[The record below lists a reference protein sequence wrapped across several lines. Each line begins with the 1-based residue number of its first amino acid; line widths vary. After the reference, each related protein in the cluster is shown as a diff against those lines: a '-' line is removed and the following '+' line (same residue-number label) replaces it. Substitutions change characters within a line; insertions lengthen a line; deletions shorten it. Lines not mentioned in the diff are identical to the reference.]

1 MPDASRMVR
10 ALAAGALIAALVS
23 STSFAQVVDA
33 VKIGAINLSYVARN
47 SKVGKTE
54 LARIEEATRKKAAE
68 IDIKAAELQKQQTAL
83 QKTGIGMSPRAVG
96 DLQRAFEKSRLEL
109 ERLQQDAR
117 NEIEAMQTQF
127 DVEFRAKLG
136 PVIDVV
142 SKEKGLQFVF
152 GLEQA
157 AIVWWSPAVD
167 ISDEVVKRL
176 DAEKK

>member
-1 MPDASRMVR
+1 MPDAFRMVR
-10 ALAAGALIAALVS
+10 SLAAAALIAAVVS

-33 VKIGAINLSYVARN
+33 VKIGAINLSYVART

-54 LARIEEATRKKAAE
+54 LARIEEASRKKAAE
-68 IDIKAAELQKQQTAL
+68 IDLKAAELQKQQHEL

-96 DLQRAFEKSRLEL
+96 DLQRAFAKSRLEL
-109 ERLQQDAR
+109 ERFQQDAR
-117 NEIEAMQTQF
+117 NEIEAMQTKF
-127 DVEFRAKLG
+127 DVEFRAKLA
-136 PVIDVV
+136 PVIDQV

>member
-1 MPDASRMVR
+1 MPDAFRMVR
-10 ALAAGALIAALVS
+10 SFAAGALIAALVS

-33 VKIGAINLSYVARN
+33 VKIGAINLSYVARS

-54 LARIEEATRKKAAE
+54 LARIEEASRKKATE
-68 IDIKAAELQKQQTAL
+68 IDLKAAALQQQQTEL

-109 ERLQQDAR
+109 ERFQQDAR

-127 DVEFRAKLG
+127 DVDFRAKLA
-136 PVIDVV
+136 PVIDEV

-157 AIVWWSPAVD
+157 AIIWWSPAVD
-167 ISDEVVKRL
+167 ISEDVVKRL
-176 DAEKK
+176 DATQK

>member
-1 MPDASRMVR
+1 MPDAFRIVR
-10 ALAAGALIAALVS
+10 SLAAAAVIAALVS

-54 LARIEEATRKKAAE
+54 LARIEDATRKKAAE
-68 IDIKAAELQKQQTAL
+68 IDLKAAELQKQQVEL
-83 QKTGIGMSPRAVG
+83 QKTGIGLSPRAVG
-96 DLQRAFEKSRLEL
+96 DLQRAFEKGRLEL
-109 ERLQQDAR
+109 ERFQQDAR

-127 DVEFRAKLG
+127 DVDFRAKLA
-136 PVIDVV
+136 PVIDEI
-142 SKEKGLQFVF
+142 SKEKGLHFVF

-167 ISDEVVKRL
+167 ISDDVVKRL